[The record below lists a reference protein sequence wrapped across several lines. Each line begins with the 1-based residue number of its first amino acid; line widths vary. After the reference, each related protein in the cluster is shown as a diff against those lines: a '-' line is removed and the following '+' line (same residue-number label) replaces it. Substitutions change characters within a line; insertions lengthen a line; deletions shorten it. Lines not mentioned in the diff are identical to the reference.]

1 MTAFGI
7 AAPDAHP
14 FQQRLLGALPTGW
27 SLLLEQGV
35 QIAMTNFTARSLGL
49 V

>member
-7 AAPDAHP
+7 AAPAAHP

-27 SLLLEQGV
+27 SHR
-35 QIAMTNFTARSLGL
+35 TTPFSRWP
-49 V
+49 